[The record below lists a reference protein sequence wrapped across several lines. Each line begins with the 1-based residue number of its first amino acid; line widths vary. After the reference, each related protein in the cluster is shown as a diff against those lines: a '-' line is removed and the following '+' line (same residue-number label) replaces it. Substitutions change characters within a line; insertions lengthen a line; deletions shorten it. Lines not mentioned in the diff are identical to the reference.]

1 MKKLNN
7 KLSIFLGPYAKGE
20 VDTLSTGYACEVDQ
34 PVVAVRNGSART
46 RGGILCNTA
55 SFLILSTWPYYII
68 RSAKSS
74 SDWTLNELD
83 AYNVKISFQGPP
95 MFFHMPAL
103 PEPTIDQE
111 ILTTLSADDTA
122 TEDNYTLLTQL
133 DQAMFPDEREESA
146 VDDFMVTLFR
156 LLGYALRPRI
166 IRTRKEMRLLIC
178 GEYRFAKADIVIIDK
193 SQNDIILLVQ
203 EDKRLGGYLDPLPQL
218 VAEAISAFQSNNLRR
233 VASGLDPL
241 ENKV

>member
-1 MKKLNN
+1 
-7 KLSIFLGPYAKGE
+7 
-20 VDTLSTGYACEVDQ
+20 
-34 PVVAVRNGSART
+34 
-46 RGGILCNTA
+46 
-55 SFLILSTWPYYII
+55 
-68 RSAKSS
+68 
-74 SDWTLNELD
+74 
-83 AYNVKISFQGPP
+83 

-166 IRTRKEMRLLIC
+166 IRTRKEMQLLIC

-241 ENKV
+241 ENKVIPGIIMVGTSPTFFKIPVTTELTQCVQRGDYPATPTIVLGHMPEIPRPAHRQSEGMKPLDNRRIILQCYEAFKQFIVY